1 MSNDANKGYQ
11 FTVLNGAVTAVY
23 EIKNGRAEFEKM
35 DRDETWSVD
44 GSNIVKTETEH
55 GRIETTIYT
64 DINGDGIFA
73 KMPSPYG
80 TDGTLL
86 SNQNWQPSTL
96 TSTLQNG
103 YQFDIVDGSVITV
116 YEIER
121 GYKSQER
128 IDFNENWTIDGANII
143 KTEVEHGVTETS
155 IYTDLA
161 GNGVFS
167 KVSTSYVATDGSVWS
182 GRASGTDNDDQWRG
196 NNSDDQ
202 YYAGN
207 GNDRLTGGYGNDD
220 LYGAD
225 GDDQMNG
232 DTGSDDLFGGIG
244 NDILVGGAGSDDL
257 YGGLGNDSFKY
268 ANVFE
273 SGLTIS
279 TRDSIHDF
287 TSGDKLDLSGID
299 AKSGNWINDA
309 FTYVGA
315 ATNVSTANAN
325 GAVWFENE
333 ILYGSNDRD
342 TAAEFQIQ
350 LVSVTVLAATDL
362 IL

>member
-35 DRDETWSVD
+35 DRDETWSAD
-44 GSNIVKTETEH
+44 GANIVKTETEH

-73 KMPSPYG
+73 KMPSSHG
-80 TDGTLL
+80 ADGTLL

-103 YQFDIVDGSVITV
+103 YQFDIVNGSVTTV

-207 GNDRLTGGYGNDD
+207 GNDRLTGGYGNHD

-244 NDILVGGAGSDDL
+244 NDILVGGAGSD
-257 YGGLGNDSFKY
+257 
-268 ANVFE
+268 
-273 SGLTIS
+273 
-279 TRDSIHDF
+279 
-287 TSGDKLDLSGID
+287 
-299 AKSGNWINDA
+299 
-309 FTYVGA
+309 
-315 ATNVSTANAN
+315 
-325 GAVWFENE
+325 ENE